1 MLTAKPSRQIPDLL
15 SRIFQLTK
23 ILEFFYINDKEKES
37 VLK

>member
-15 SRIFQLTK
+15 SRSVDKNTGI
-23 ILEFFYINDKEKES
+23 FYINDKES

>member
-23 ILEFFYINDKEKES
+23 ILEFFTLTIKKES